1 MYISIGNSRMDKKY
15 NGLEMSYEEFISRL
29 SKTKY
34 TAETMAQFKKLSKG
48 KQDDIKDVGG
58 FVLGKLKDGRRKKD
72 CVIFRSAITLDM
84 DYGTPGI
91 LDELELFF
99 DMKMVVYSTHKHMP
113 EKPRLR
119 VIIFL
124 TRDVTPDEYGAVSR
138 MLASDIGIELFD
150 DSTYEPSRMMYWPS
164 TSSDGEYVFREID
177 GALVNPDTVLL
188 RYKDWHDVSAW
199 PVSNRQSTVVQKS
212 MTKQADPLKKDG
224 LIGAFNRTYS
234 VTQAIEKFLPD
245 VYRPSK
251 AIPGRYDYIPADSA
265 AGVVIY
271 DDLFAYSHH
280 ATDPCC
286 GKLLSAF
293 DVVRLHK
300 FGELDEKAK
309 EGTVPGK
316 LPSFIAMQD
325 FVLQDEEAK
334 ATLMREKQE
343 QAAEEFTSEDTD
355 WQSRLELDRR
365 GNIID
370 NIRNVGLITKF
381 DENFKNVVY
390 NEFKDTLDVIGPLP
404 WEQVKQGWNDT
415 DFANAKM
422 YFGSKYGIWSPAK
435 FKDAILATASSERR
449 YHPIK
454 EYFDSLTWDGT
465 PRVDTLLI
473 DYFGADDT
481 PYTRAVIRKTL
492 VAAVA
497 RIYKPGTK
505 FDSILVLNGP
515 QGVGKS
521 TFFAI
526 LGKEWFSDSLSIS
539 DMKDKTASEKLI
551 NNWILEISEMSG
563 IRKTEVEV
571 VKSFVSR
578 QDDKF
583 RQAYGV
589 NVESHPRKCIIV
601 GSTNSEGGFLR
612 DVTGNRRFWPVH
624 VPGTGKYHPW
634 ELNCTDQ
641 IWAEAIHLY
650 NEGEDLFLK
659 GREAEE
665 AYKMQQDAMESDD
678 REGIISEY
686 LDRLLPE
693 NWADMDVYQRRSF
706 LGGGEFD
713 TQGIT
718 GTIRRERVC
727 VMEIW
732 VECFGK
738 ERPNIKK
745 ADSYEIEGILNKIGG
760 WKKYDANTTG
770 KTRIP
775 LYGIQKTFVR
785 EG

>member
-15 NGLEMSYEEFISRL
+15 NGLEMSYEEFISCL

-58 FVLGKLKDGRRKKD
+58 FVLGKLKGGRRKKD

-177 GALVNPDTVLL
+177 GTLVDPDTVLL

-251 AIPGRYDYIPADSA
+251 AIHGRYDYIPADSA

-343 QAAEEFTSEDTD
+343 QAAEEFTSEDMD

-370 NIRNVGLITKF
+370 NIRNVGLITKY

>member
-1 MYISIGNSRMDKKY
+1 MYLSVGNSRMDKKY
-15 NGLEMSYEEFISRL
+15 NGLEMTYDEFVSRL
-29 SKTKY
+29 SKTTY
-34 TAETMAQFKKLSKG
+34 TAETMDQFKKLPKG

-58 FVLGKLKDGRRKKD
+58 FVLGKLKGGRRKKE
-72 CVIFRSAITLDM
+72 CVISRSAVTLDM

-91 LDELELFF
+91 LDELEMFF
-99 DMKMVVYSTHKHMP
+99 DMKMVVYSTHKHTP

-124 TRDVTPDEYGAVSR
+124 TRDITPDEYGAVSR

-177 GALVNPDTVLL
+177 GTIVDPDSVLA

-212 MTKQADPLKKDG
+212 MTKQADPLKKEG

-234 VTQAIEKFLPD
+234 VTQAIDTFLSD
-245 VYRPSK
+245 VYRPSQ

-293 DVVRLHK
+293 DIVRLHK

-309 EGTVPGK
+309 DGTAPGK

-325 FVLQDEEAK
+325 FVLQDEAAK
-334 ATLMREKQE
+334 ETLMKEKREL
-343 QAAEEFTSEDTD
+343 AAEEFSDEDAD
-355 WQSRLELDRR
+355 WQSRLEMDRR

-370 NIRNVGLITKF
+370 NIRNVGLITKY
-381 DENFKNVVY
+381 DENFKSVVY

-415 DFANAKM
+415 DFANAKV
-422 YFGSKYGIWSPAK
+422 YFGTKYGIWSPAK

-454 EYFDSLTWDGT
+454 EYFATLTWDGIT
-465 PRVDTLLI
+465 RVDTLLI

-526 LGKEWFSDSLSIS
+526 LGKQWFSDSLSIS

-634 ELNCTDQ
+634 ELDCTDQ

-659 GREAEE
+659 GKEAEE

-686 LDRLLPE
+686 LERLLPE
-693 NWADMDVYQRRSF
+693 NWADMDIYQRRAF
-706 LGGGEFD
+706 LGGGEFES
-713 TQGIT
+713 QGIT

-738 ERPNIKK
+738 ERSNIKK

-775 LYGIQKTFVR
+775 IYGVQKTFVR
-785 EG
+785 ES

>member
-15 NGLEMSYEEFISRL
+15 NGLEMSYGEFISRL

-58 FVLGKLKDGRRKKD
+58 FVLGKLKGGRRKKD
-72 CVIFRSAITLDM
+72 CVISRSAITLDM

-177 GALVNPDTVLL
+177 GALVDPDTVLL

-641 IWAEAIHLY
+641 IWAEAINLY

-718 GTIRRERVC
+718 GMIRRERVC

>member
-58 FVLGKLKDGRRKKD
+58 FVLGKLKGGRRKKD

-177 GALVNPDTVLL
+177 GALVDPDTVLL

-641 IWAEAIHLY
+641 IWAEAINLY

-718 GTIRRERVC
+718 GMIRRERVC

>member
-1 MYISIGNSRMDKKY
+1 MYLSVGNSRMDKKY
-15 NGLEMSYEEFISRL
+15 NGLEMTYEEFISRL
-29 SKTKY
+29 SKTTH
-34 TAETMAQFKKLSKG
+34 TAETMEQFKKLPKG

-58 FVLGKLKDGRRKKD
+58 FVLGKLKGGRRKKE
-72 CVIFRSAITLDM
+72 CVISRSAVTLDM

-91 LDELELFF
+91 LDELEMFF
-99 DMKMVVYSTHKHMP
+99 DMKMVVYSTHKHTP

-124 TRDVTPDEYGAVSR
+124 TRDITPDEYGAVSR
-138 MLASDIGIELFD
+138 MLASDIGMELFD

-177 GALVNPDTVLL
+177 GTIVDPDSVLA

-199 PVSNRQSTVVQKS
+199 PVSNRQSTVVPKS
-212 MTKQADPLKKDG
+212 MTKQADPLKKEG

-234 VTQAIEKFLPD
+234 VTQAIDTFLSD
-245 VYRPSK
+245 VYRLSQ

-293 DVVRLHK
+293 DIVRLHK

-309 EGTVPGK
+309 DGTASGK

-325 FVLQDEEAK
+325 FVLQDEAAK
-334 ATLMREKQE
+334 ETLMKEKREL
-343 QAAEEFTSEDTD
+343 AAEEFSDEDTD

-370 NIRNVGLITKF
+370 NIRNVGLITKY
-381 DENFKNVVY
+381 DENFKSVVY

-415 DFANAKM
+415 DFANAKV
-422 YFGSKYGIWSPAK
+422 YFGTKYGIWSPAK

-454 EYFDSLTWDGT
+454 EYFETLTWDGI

-526 LGKEWFSDSLSIS
+526 LGKQWFSDSLSIS

-634 ELNCTDQ
+634 ELDCTDQ

-659 GREAEE
+659 GKEAEE

-686 LDRLLPE
+686 LERLLPE
-693 NWADMDVYQRRSF
+693 NWADMDIYQRRAF
-706 LGGGEFD
+706 LGGGEFES
-713 TQGIT
+713 QGIT

-775 LYGIQKTFVR
+775 IYGVQKTFVR
-785 EG
+785 ES

>member
-58 FVLGKLKDGRRKKD
+58 FVLGKLKGGRRKKD

-99 DMKMVVYSTHKHMP
+99 DMKMVVYSTHKHTP

-177 GALVNPDTVLL
+177 GALVDPDTVLL

>member
-15 NGLEMSYEEFISRL
+15 NGLEMSYEEFISCL

-58 FVLGKLKDGRRKKD
+58 FVLGKLKGGRRKKD

-177 GALVNPDTVLL
+177 GALVDPDTVLL

-251 AIPGRYDYIPADSA
+251 AIHGRYDYIPADSA

-497 RIYKPGTK
+497 RIYNPGTK

>member
-15 NGLEMSYEEFISRL
+15 NGLEMSYEEFISCL

-58 FVLGKLKDGRRKKD
+58 FVLGKLKGGRRKKD

-177 GALVNPDTVLL
+177 GALVDPDTVLL

-251 AIPGRYDYIPADSA
+251 AIHGRYDYIPADSA

-343 QAAEEFTSEDTD
+343 QAAEEFTSEDMD

-370 NIRNVGLITKF
+370 NIRNVGLITKY

-641 IWAEAIHLY
+641 IWAEAINLY

-718 GTIRRERVC
+718 GMIRRERVC

>member
-15 NGLEMSYEEFISRL
+15 NGLEMSYGEFISRL

-58 FVLGKLKDGRRKKD
+58 FVLGKLKGGRRKKD

-177 GALVNPDTVLL
+177 GALVDPDTVLL

-251 AIPGRYDYIPADSA
+251 AIHGRYDYIPADSA

-641 IWAEAIHLY
+641 IWAEAINLY

>member
-58 FVLGKLKDGRRKKD
+58 FVLGKLKGGRRKKD

-177 GALVNPDTVLL
+177 GALVDPDSVLL
-188 RYKDWHDVSAW
+188 RYKDWHDVSTW

-251 AIPGRYDYIPADSA
+251 VIPGRYDYIPADSA

-343 QAAEEFTSEDTD
+343 QAAEEFTFEDTD

-641 IWAEAIHLY
+641 IWAEAIQLY

-706 LGGGEFD
+706 LGGAEFD

>member
-58 FVLGKLKDGRRKKD
+58 FVLGKLKGGRRKKD
-72 CVIFRSAITLDM
+72 CVISRSAITLDM

-404 WEQVKQGWNDT
+404 WEQVKSGWNDT

-435 FKDAILATASSERR
+435 FKDAILAMASSERR

-497 RIYKPGTK
+497 RIYNPGIK

>member
-15 NGLEMSYEEFISRL
+15 NGLEMSYEEFVSRL

-34 TAETMAQFKKLSKG
+34 TAETVAQFKKLSKG

-58 FVLGKLKDGRRKKD
+58 FVLGKLKDGRRKKN
-72 CVIFRSAITLDM
+72 CVISRSAITLDM
-84 DYGTPGI
+84 DYGTASI

-99 DMKMVVYSTHKHMP
+99 DMKMVVYSTHKHTP

-177 GALVNPDTVLL
+177 GALVDPDSVLL
-188 RYKDWHDVSAW
+188 RYKDWHNVSIW

-234 VTQAIEKFLPD
+234 VTQAIEKFLSD

-334 ATLMREKQE
+334 ATLMKEKQE
-343 QAAEEFTSEDTD
+343 QAAEEFTSEDMD

-634 ELNCTDQ
+634 ELTCTDQ

-706 LGGGEFD
+706 LGGGEFN
-713 TQGIT
+713 TQGLT

-785 EG
+785 EE

>member
-15 NGLEMSYEEFISRL
+15 NGLEMSYEEIISRL

-58 FVLGKLKDGRRKKD
+58 FVLGKLKGGRRKKD
-72 CVIFRSAITLDM
+72 CVISRSAITLDM

-177 GALVNPDTVLL
+177 GALVDPDTVLL

-234 VTQAIEKFLPD
+234 VTRAIEKFLPD